1 MATGTSL
8 SSYTEAQ
15 ILNWV
20 KGTTFVAAPA
30 NLYVALYTANPTDAN
45 ASGTEVSG
53 NAYAR
58 VAIAAAGWSAIT
70 DGGAGVGS
78 SMTNSGI
85 VTFAT
90 PTPAGWGTVTGFAL
104 YDAITVGNEVF
115 WAALSASKVVNA
127 GDTVSFAVGAISIAV
142 D

>member
-15 ILNWV
+15 LLNWV

-30 NLYVALYTANPTDAN
+30 NLYVALYTANPTDAS

-53 NAYAR
+53 NAYTR
-58 VAIAAAGWSAIT
+58 VAILAAGWSAIT
-70 DGGAGVGS
+70 DSGAGVGAVIS
-78 SMTNSGI
+78 NAGI
-85 VTFAT
+85 VTFPT
-90 PTPAGWGTVTGFAL
+90 PTLTWGTVTGFAL
-104 YDAITVGNEVF
+104 YDALTLGNEVF
-115 WAALSASKVVNA
+115 WAALSASKVINA
-127 GDTVSFAVGAISIAV
+127 GDTVSFAVGALTITV